1 MRHVR
6 VLSGYGIRL
15 HLIAMLVLI
24 PAPLNQNFPASPVHI
39 AVSVQVHKHTVLV
52 CRYVI
57 AVLIYEIKHHVTVL
71 VYGIEVIPVA
81 YDNLQLLSL
90 Q

>member
-1 MRHVR
+1 MRHIR
-6 VLSGYGIRL
+6 ELAGYGIRF
-15 HLIAMLVLI
+15 HLITMLVLI
-24 PAPLNQNFPASPVHI
+24 PAPLNQNLPAGPVLI
-39 AVSVQVHKHTVLV
+39 TVSVQVHKHTVLV
-52 CRYVI
+52 SRYVI
-57 AVLIYEIKHHVTVL
+57 AVLIHEIKDHIAVL

>member
-6 VLSGYGIRL
+6 ELTCYGIRL

-24 PAPLNQNFPASPVHI
+24 PAPLNQNLPAGSVLI

-52 CRYVI
+52 SRYII
-57 AVLIYEIKHHVTVL
+57 AVLIHEVKDHVTVL
-71 VYGIEVIPVA
+71 VDGIEVIPVA